1 MYFSVSFPWSILFVF
16 PGSKV
21 YCRNVE
27 SSIEKRYSYLKTYLL
42 HTCVLRC
49 SQLALMKSN
58 ILQRSNKLDFPLL
71 VMVFNRKLHSLC
83 PMVFTAYFEHLFLV
97 YLNGRLPEGRKWLSH
112 QGFCLTSPNKTNA
125 PTLLGWVNLVS
136 IGESARLAP
145 SSSFYVVTSAIPGL
159 QKFQNWG

>member
-1 MYFSVSFPWSILFVF
+1 MHFGGISTLQLFTWAGLTDLSNTLTYTFVWNNLYCKILNVQKYQKVHRSSTKMYFSVSFPWSILFVF

-42 HTCVLRC
+42 HTCVVRC

-71 VMVFNRKLHSLC
+71 DMVFHRKLHSLC
-83 PMVFTAYFEHLFLV
+83 PM
-97 YLNGRLPEGRKWLSH
+97 G
-112 QGFCLTSPNKTNA
+112 
-125 PTLLGWVNLVS
+125 
-136 IGESARLAP
+136 
-145 SSSFYVVTSAIPGL
+145 
-159 QKFQNWG
+159 